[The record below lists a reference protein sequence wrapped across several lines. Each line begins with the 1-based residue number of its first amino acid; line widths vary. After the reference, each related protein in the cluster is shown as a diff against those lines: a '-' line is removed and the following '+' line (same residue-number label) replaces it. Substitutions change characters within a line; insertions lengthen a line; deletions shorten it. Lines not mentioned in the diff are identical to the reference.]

1 MAEVEIKRVLTVDT
15 VPAIKSLKGL
25 ADEVDACRKEV
36 NRLDEE
42 GRSGTQEYQ
51 EALVDLKGA
60 QQDYN
65 AAVRMSIKEAGAAK
79 GSYNEMTVAMAKL
92 KDEWKATGDAAKRL
106 ELGKQIKSI
115 NDQLK
120 ALDASTGNYQRNVG
134 DYTNAMKAA
143 LGDFPKYADAVK
155 APLKA
160 VNDQMALLGKQP
172 ILGIVTLLTPLITE
186 IVGELKESGKATEYL
201 AKAGKAL
208 EPVMGFLQG
217 VLEKLVDFAGVLIE
231 RVLQFTQG
239 GLFQKIVQGV
249 VGVGNAILNFI
260 VAPFKGIVAAI
271 QVFKE
276 QGVKGLGD
284 AARAFGQEMK
294 QGVAFKANY
303 EAGQVMAETMAA
315 GVKSKKKDVAKA
327 AVKVAKEVKKELQ
340 KVNTEG
346 EDAWLQEWREQQR
359 LQAETDKAV
368 LEDIAEQERVIAEQT
383 AQYYREIAE
392 AQEAM
397 EEAER
402 RRRETVTAGAQAMET
417 ILGSVAQAWNTELQ
431 AQLAAGKISER
442 EARRRFAFVKAFQ
455 LAQAVLNT
463 ASGIA
468 SVFSAPDNIT
478 MVQKWLQAAAVAAQ
492 GATQIATIRRSD
504 IGTGAV
510 AAEAQAV
517 TQLAT
522 AGSSAPAV
530 QTIIPITRVGTNA
543 QDEERLNELQRS
555 QRVYVVYSDIA
566 QAGQK
571 VAVQAAEST
580 F

>member
-42 GRSGTQEYQ
+42 GKSGTQEYQ

-65 AAVRMSIKEAGAAK
+65 AAVRMSVKEAGAAK

-92 KDEWKATGDAAKRL
+92 KDEWKATGDAAKRM

-172 ILGIVTLLTPLITE
+172 ILGIVTLLTPLITK

-327 AVKVAKEVKKELQ
+327 AVEVAKEVKKELQ

-478 MVQKWLQAAAVAAQ
+478 MVQKWLQAAAVATQ
-492 GATQIATIRRSD
+492 GTTQIATIRRSD

-522 AGSSAPAV
+522 AGSSAPEV

>member
-42 GRSGTQEYQ
+42 GKSGTQEYQ

-92 KDEWKATGDAAKRL
+92 KDEWKATGDAARRM

-172 ILGIVTLLTPLITE
+172 ILGIVTLLTPLITK

-231 RVLQFTQG
+231 RVLEFTQG

-249 VGVGNAILNFI
+249 VGVGNAIVNFV
-260 VAPFKGIVAAI
+260 VAPFKGIIAA
-271 QVFKE
+271 VKE
-276 QGVKGLGD
+276 IKDKGVKGLGD

-315 GVKSKKKDVAKA
+315 GVRSRKKDVAKA
-327 AVKVAKEVKKELQ
+327 AVEVAKEVKKELQ

-368 LEDIAEQERVIAEQT
+368 LEDIAEQERVIAGQT